1 MDELDELPLQTYE
14 RVTGQ
19 KWPGGKSPMVRL
31 MLAIF
36 KIDEDPGSAAA
47 NLKLQASLRETFVRH
62 LSGAI

>member
-31 MLAIF
+31 MLAITTCSRALWMPF
-36 KIDEDPGSAAA
+36 D
-47 NLKLQASLRETFVRH
+47 LTR
-62 LSGAI
+62 